1 MAGQKRTISWLPS
14 ELSWRI
20 RGLLVSLDCRMFLEN
35 TLQNRKIKPRQKT
48 QNWKQKSLRLLKK
61 GTDWETTLVPAFC
74 LNGVNGPNARS
85 VAMMGKMEVG
95 PQPEPEKSLRGRS
108 IMENLVVLWEE
119 TIRLNCAVGIW
130 DAVSINVVTLCSDK
144 ILLILS
150 FDFSL
155 KPSTVPGANGQLGV
169 IAISNVE

>member
-1 MAGQKRTISWLPS
+1 MAGQKRTTSWLPS

-48 QNWKQKSLRLLKK
+48 QNLKQKSSRLLKK

-85 VAMMGKMEVG
+85 VAMMGKMEEG
-95 PQPEPEKSLRGRS
+95 EQPEPEKSLRGRS

-144 ILLILS
+144 ILLS

-169 IAISNVE
+169 IAISNVV

>member
-1 MAGQKRTISWLPS
+1 MAGLKRITNWLPL
-14 ELSWRI
+14 EPFWKM
-20 RGLLVSLDCRMFLEN
+20 RGLSMSQDCKRFLVN
-35 TLQNRKIKPRQKT
+35 TSQNRKIKLQQRTPNFHQR
-48 QNWKQKSLRLLKK
+48 NLRWLKRR
-61 GTDWETTLVPAFC
+61 TDWGITLAHAFY

-85 VAMMGKMEVG
+85 VAMMGKMEEG
-95 PQPEPEKSLRGRS
+95 EQPEPEKSLRGRS